1 MAKTLDI
8 QSLSALFPKSSDYTQ
23 DYGWV
28 AIVGVVLLG
37 FGQEPRVKELGEA
50 ILQQTENDE
59 KAQITAY
66 RKLREA
72 LLKASPLVGFP
83 RVCVRP
89 LFKNSASN
97 GMVVRVSTALL
108 YSKNSWTIRFLKSP
122 KTWSPTNL

>member
-8 QSLSALFPKSSDYTQ
+8 QSLSTLFPKSSDYTQ

-37 FGQEPRVKELGEA
+37 FGQEPRIKELGETM
-50 ILQQTENDE
+50 LQQTKSDE
-59 KAQITAY
+59 KAQIIAY

-83 RVCVRP
+83 RVRISICSGY
-89 LFKNSASN
+89 FD
-97 GMVVRVSTALL
+97 
-108 YSKNSWTIRFLKSP
+108 F
-122 KTWSPTNL
+122 